1 MIQDSLKLIG
11 RLLIAALFIPAGF
24 QTLSDIAAAA
34 GYFQQLGLPLPTL
47 AAWGVGIFELL
58 AGALILLGWQTMVV
72 ATSLG
77 LFAIVAGLLG
87 HYGQGGDDAT
97 LRFLHSQMFWKDVAI
112 GGGLFILAATGAG
125 VYSLDARR
133 I

>member
-58 AGALILLGWQTMVV
+58 AGALIFG
-72 ATSLG
+72 AC
-77 LFAIVAGLLG
+77 
-87 HYGQGGDDAT
+87 GGDDDDDTGDTGGDAT
-97 LRFLHSQMFWKDVAI
+97 AVNCAP
-112 GGGLFILAATGAG
+112 
-125 VYSLDARR
+125 
-133 I
+133 